1 MGNLCY
7 HLSGKKIID
16 DLGMDVSI
24 LSQLSQKVIIKEQHL
39 SSLRLFPLTGKL
51 RRSTN
56 SVIRELRK

>member
-1 MGNLCY
+1 M
-7 HLSGKKIID
+7 LSSLGKKIID

-24 LSQLSQKVIIKEQHL
+24 LNQLSQKDIIKEQHL